1 MLTVKSYRSGYSNV
15 AYFAGG
21 VCAAVILSFTACEEA
36 FIREEYEDNAVDIFN
51 SLWTEVDENYTFFDL
66 HNIDWDAVYTQ
77 NRPRVKNGMPNDS
90 LYNVLADMLF
100 ILQDGHVNLQAG
112 FDLSRNWDWYLD
124 FPQNFNY
131 SLIERNYLGED
142 HQISGSFH
150 HQMIDSIG
158 YVYYESFEDKVSE
171 SVFNYILTRY
181 SSRVVGGDTTIVKGL
196 IIDVRDNGGGSLSN
210 ANTMVSRFAT
220 EKKLIHYWQY
230 KDGPGHSD
238 LTERIAKYV
247 EPKGNF
253 QYQAPVI
260 VLTNRSCYSA
270 TNFFVQMMKSLE
282 SGNSDNILIMGDST
296 GGGGG
301 LPINRELP
309 NGWTYRFSSTVT
321 TTVAGENIELGIAPD
336 VRVDMTEEDEAA
348 GRDTIL
354 EAALD
359 TINEA
364 YARAVENS

>member
-1 MLTVKSYRSGYSNV
+1 MIVFSL
-15 AYFAGG
+15 
-21 VCAAVILSFTACEEA
+21 TACEEA
-36 FIREEYEDNAVDIFN
+36 FIQEEYQANAVDVFN

-66 HNIDWDAVYTQ
+66 RGIDWDAVYAQ
-77 NRPRVKNGMPNDS
+77 NRPRVKDGMSNDS

-100 ILQDGHVNLQAG
+100 VLQDGHVNLQAG

-124 FPQNFNY
+124 FTQNFDY
-131 SLIERNYLGED
+131 RLIERNYLGED
-142 HQISGSFH
+142 HQISGPFR

-158 YVYYESFEDKVSE
+158 YVYYESFQDNVST
-171 SVFNYILTRY
+171 SIFNYILGRY
-181 SSRVVGGDTTIVKGL
+181 SSRVTDGDTTIVKGL

-210 ANTMVSRFAT
+210 VNTMVNRFAT

-230 KDGPGHSD
+230 KDGPEHND
-238 LTERIAKYV
+238 LTERIAKFV
-247 EPKGNF
+247 EPEGDF
-253 QYQAPVI
+253 QYQGPVI

-270 TNFFVQMMKSLE
+270 TNFFVQMMKSLG
-282 SGNSDNILIMGDST
+282 SGNTDNILIMGDNT

-336 VRVDMTEEDEAA
+336 VRVDMTKEDKAA

-354 EAALD
+354 EAAL
-359 TINEA
+359 TIINEA
-364 YARAVENS
+364 YARAIENS